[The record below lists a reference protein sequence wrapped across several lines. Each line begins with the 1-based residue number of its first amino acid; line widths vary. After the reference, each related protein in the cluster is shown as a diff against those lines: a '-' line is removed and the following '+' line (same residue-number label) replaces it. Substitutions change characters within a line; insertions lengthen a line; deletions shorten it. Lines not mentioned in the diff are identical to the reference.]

1 MEIDNMK
8 FHNFDKLKDK
18 YIGKPETD
26 ERTQY
31 EFELKL
37 EILGEMIKQTRKDRN
52 LTQEQLGDLVGVKK
66 SEISKLENNARN
78 MTISTVLKIF
88 SALKAKVNFNIEL
101 ENRDWSLA

>member
-1 MEIDNMK
+1 MEINNMK

-18 YIGKPETD
+18 YIGKADNE
-26 ERTQY
+26 ERIQY

-37 EILGEMIKQTRKDRN
+37 DVLGEIIRQTRKDRN

-88 SALKAKVNFNIEL
+88 TAMKAKVNFNIML
-101 ENRDWSLA
+101 ENREWSLV